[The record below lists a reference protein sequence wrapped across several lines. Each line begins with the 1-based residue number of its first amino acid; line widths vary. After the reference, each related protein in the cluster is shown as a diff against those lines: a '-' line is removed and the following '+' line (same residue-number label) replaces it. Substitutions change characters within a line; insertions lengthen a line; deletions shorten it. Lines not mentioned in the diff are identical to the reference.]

1 MFNYTGKKKLKKEKI
16 MKEIENVQENRKKT
30 ETRIKLKVGITEKKT
45 DIETTRIEKEN
56 TIQNKEPEADLVLMK
71 IEGMRKETEE
81 PRAHVQHQEIG
92 NIAAEKN

>member
-1 MFNYTGKKKLKKEKI
+1 
-16 MKEIENVQENRKKT
+16 MKERENVQENRKKT

-71 IEGMRKETEE
+71 IEGMREEAEE
-81 PRAHVQHQEIG
+81 PLAHAQHQEKG